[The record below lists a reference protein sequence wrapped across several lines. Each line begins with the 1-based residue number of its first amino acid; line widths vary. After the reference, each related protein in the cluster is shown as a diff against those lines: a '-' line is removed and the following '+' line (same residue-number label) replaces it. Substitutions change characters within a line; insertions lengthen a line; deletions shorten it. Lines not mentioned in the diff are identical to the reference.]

1 MMKNV
6 IKGILQILAFFA
18 VGIGGGWL
26 LSKAEWLPVLR
37 WPALI
42 LLTVD
47 LLLRIISRI
56 SSSEKYK
63 DTRFERFGKKC
74 ETVHEW
80 LLLPI
85 FMLIIAAWFAR
96 K

>member
-1 MMKNV
+1 MKNE
-6 IKGILQILAFFA
+6 IKGILQILGVFA

-26 LSKAEWLPVLR
+26 LSKAEWLPVLQ

-47 LLLRIISRI
+47 LLARIISRI
-56 SSSEKYK
+56 SASEKYK
-63 DTRFERFGKKC
+63 DTKFERFGKKC

-85 FMLIIAAWFAR
+85 FMLIMAAWFAR